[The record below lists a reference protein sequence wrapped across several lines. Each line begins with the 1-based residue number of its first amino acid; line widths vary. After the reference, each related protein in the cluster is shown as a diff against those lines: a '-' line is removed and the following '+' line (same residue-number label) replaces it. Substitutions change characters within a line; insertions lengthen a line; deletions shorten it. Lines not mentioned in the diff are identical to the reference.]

1 MESEFLSA
9 GFLSA
14 LFAIVLI
21 DLVLA
26 GDNALIIGLVARNL
40 PKTTQRRVIF
50 WGTFGAIAVRAVMAI
65 LVVYILDLPG
75 FMLAGGLAL
84 VWIARKLLTPEE
96 QGSESH
102 LVKGPATSFAGAIR
116 TIVIADAVMGIDN
129 VLAIGGAASGSVLLI
144 VLGLAISVPIIVWGS
159 QLVIRLVDRF
169 PSVVLLGGAVLAW
182 TGYSMVVREPLLA
195 SWFAGHPA
203 TKLVAVILIFSISLA
218 PWYTARM
225 AEQTK
230 PLVVI
235 LPGVLVWLLGF
246 EIAGS
251 VWTLQMDY
259 LRATETGEYVLE
271 AVRWLGWLPL
281 VGGLPLA
288 ARTPDAAPRAYRS
301 RLTER
306 LPRASPPSTT
316 GSMRAKLSIA
326 LGLCLSLTAEAHAQ
340 APGPASDMAYC
351 AELSALYRRYLGNTG
366 QGKTFPDV
374 SAAAAIDQC
383 ERGNTAEG
391 IPVLEKK
398 LRDARFTLPK
408 RG

>member
-40 PKTTQRRVIF
+40 PKNTQRRVIF

-116 TIVIADAVMGIDN
+116 TIVIADAVMGVDN

-225 AEQTK
+225 SEQTK

-235 LPGVLVWLLGF
+235 LPGVLVWMLGF
-246 EIAGS
+246 EIAAS

-281 VGGLPLA
+281 VARLPLA
-288 ARTPDAAPRAYRS
+288 ARAPDAAPRAHRP
-301 RLTER
+301 RLIER

-316 GSMRAKLSIA
+316 AA
-326 LGLCLSLTAEAHAQ
+326 C
-340 APGPASDMAYC
+340 APSSPSHSASAC
-351 AELSALYRRYLGNTG
+351 R
-366 QGKTFPDV
+366 
-374 SAAAAIDQC
+374 
-383 ERGNTAEG
+383 
-391 IPVLEKK
+391 
-398 LRDARFTLPK
+398 
-408 RG
+408 

>member
-1 MESEFLSA
+1 VELDFLSA
-9 GFLSA
+9 GFVSA

-40 PKTTQRRVIF
+40 PKHTQRKVIF

-96 QGSESH
+96 QGAENH

-116 TIVIADAVMGIDN
+116 TIVVADAVMGVDN
-129 VLAIGGAASGSVLLI
+129 VLAIGGAATGNILLI

-182 TGYSMVVREPLLA
+182 TGYSMVVREPLLGA
-195 SWFAGHPA
+195 WFEGHPA
-203 TKLVAVILIFSISLA
+203 TKLVAAILIFSISLA

-225 AEQTK
+225 TEQTK
-230 PLVVI
+230 PLAVI
-235 LPGVLVWLLGF
+235 LPGVLVWMLGF
-246 EIAGS
+246 EIAAS

-259 LRATETGEYVLE
+259 LRATQTGEYILE
-271 AVRWLGWLPL
+271 AARWLGWLPL
-281 VGGLPLA
+281 VA
-288 ARTPDAAPRAYRS
+288 AYLWLR
-301 RLTER
+301 ER
-306 LPRASPPSTT
+306 LMLR
-316 GSMRAKLSIA
+316 R
-326 LGLCLSLTAEAHAQ
+326 EHA
-340 APGPASDMAYC
+340 
-351 AELSALYRRYLGNTG
+351 
-366 QGKTFPDV
+366 V
-374 SAAAAIDQC
+374 
-383 ERGNTAEG
+383 RG
-391 IPVLEKK
+391 
-398 LRDARFTLPK
+398 
-408 RG
+408 

>member
-1 MESEFLSA
+1 VELDFLSA
-9 GFLSA
+9 GFVSA

-40 PKTTQRRVIF
+40 PKNTQRKVIF

-96 QGSESH
+96 QGGESH

-129 VLAIGGAASGSVLLI
+129 VLAIGGAATGSVLLI

-182 TGYSMVVREPLLA
+182 TGYSMVVREPLLG
-195 SWFAGHPA
+195 SWFEGHPA
-203 TKLVAVILIFSISLA
+203 TRLVAAILIFSISLA

-225 AEQTK
+225 AAETR

-235 LPGVLVWLLGF
+235 LPGVLVWMLGF
-246 EIAGS
+246 EIAAS

-259 LRATETGEYVLE
+259 LRASETGEYILE
-271 AVRWLGWLPL
+271 AARWLGWLPL
-281 VGGLPLA
+281 VAAYLWLHERVMLHRAHA
-288 ARTPDAAPRAYRS
+288 AR
-301 RLTER
+301 
-306 LPRASPPSTT
+306 
-316 GSMRAKLSIA
+316 G
-326 LGLCLSLTAEAHAQ
+326 
-340 APGPASDMAYC
+340 
-351 AELSALYRRYLGNTG
+351 
-366 QGKTFPDV
+366 
-374 SAAAAIDQC
+374 
-383 ERGNTAEG
+383 
-391 IPVLEKK
+391 
-398 LRDARFTLPK
+398 
-408 RG
+408 